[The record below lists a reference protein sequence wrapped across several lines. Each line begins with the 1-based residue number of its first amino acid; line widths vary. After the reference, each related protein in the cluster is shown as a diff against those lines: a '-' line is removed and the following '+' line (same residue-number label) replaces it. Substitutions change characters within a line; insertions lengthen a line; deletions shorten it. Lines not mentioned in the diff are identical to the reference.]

1 MIREKD
7 HMILNASYVTP
18 VPHKHLALHLLF
30 GVEDQ
35 LSCQI
40 EGQNIVCDGICI
52 ASNVLHTASV
62 QKGRLLMVLVET
74 SSELA
79 EQMRQIYLR
88 TSGKETN
95 FAILPENFVQHI
107 RQSAGEKDSAGLKKC
122 IQTLD
127 GNYICMKQH
136 MDERIADV
144 LKWME
149 DQEGIDEHVYMKL
162 TKLSCLSLS
171 RLSHLFKEQTGSSL
185 AGYLAWVKLEH
196 AYRSVQAGNS
206 LTQAAVNAG
215 FSSPSHMSATFRR
228 MFGITFSDFLAS
240 I

>member
-30 GVEDQ
+30 GLEDQ
-35 LSCQI
+35 LICQV

-62 QKGRLLMVLVET
+62 RKGKLLMVLVET

-88 TSGKETN
+88 TGGEKVN
-95 FAILPENFVQHI
+95 FAILPEDFVRHI
-107 RQSAGEKDSAGLKKC
+107 RQSTGKKDSADLKKC
-122 IQTLD
+122 IRTLD
-127 GNYICMKQH
+127 GNFICMKQN
-136 MDERIADV
+136 MDERIVEV

-149 DQEGIDEHVYMKL
+149 DQEEIDENVYMKL

-185 AGYLAWVKLEH
+185 AGYLAWVKLEK
-196 AYRSVQAGNS
+196 AYKSVLAGNN

-240 I
+240 V